1 MEVPVKRL
9 FLGRPLD
16 EVAAAGATADPG
28 ALEWFAAFA
37 AERIGPR
44 DSHPTI

>member
-9 FLGRPLD
+9 FLGRPIA
-16 EVAAAGATADPG
+16 EVAAAGATVDPT

-37 AERIGPR
+37 AERGR
-44 DSHPTI
+44 TARKPTI